1 MIAIPNAGLDDPPT
15 ADELA
20 VRWRAHARVASD
32 FGQPRQVEGRSREGE
47 IQTDNVNLVFS

>member
-1 MIAIPNAGLDDPPT
+1 MPNLDDPPT

-32 FGQPRQVEGRSREGE
+32 LGNRARLKAAAVKVKYKP
-47 IQTDNVNLVFS
+47 TT